1 MHALRKHL
9 EYVACLSLA
18 PMEVSTVSDFLLHI
32 VSSSVGLSIFCLAD
46 SPDFFCNDCIKLKRP
61 SYGRH
66 LSKDGR
72 PLADSD
78 GEAESA
84 DSAAAGSHDNG
95 DEDDDEYW
103 MREDPDE
110 RACNKA
116 VAVGNTPALGQC
128 GVRSQP
134 NHSCYEYEEQLI
146 SDKVMW
152 QW

>member
-1 MHALRKHL
+1 MD
-9 EYVACLSLA
+9 
-18 PMEVSTVSDFLLHI
+18 VSTSSDFLLPI
-32 VSSSVGLSIFCLAD
+32 ASSSTGLSMSCLAD
-46 SPDFFCNDCIKLKRP
+46 PPDFFCNDCIKLKQP

-66 LSKDGR
+66 LSENGC

-84 DSAAAGSHDNG
+84 DSAAAGRHDDG
-95 DEDDDEYW
+95 DENDDQYW
-103 MREDPDE
+103 MREDPDQ
-110 RACNKA
+110 RACNIA
-116 VAVGNTPALGQC
+116 IALDNTPALGQC

-134 NHSCYEYEEQLI
+134 NHSCYDCEEQHI